1 MERCLF
7 ALLQPVPATND
18 GAVFE
23 MVANAL
29 VTKRGQVPIC
39 PRFPQPHPRRRSGI
53 SASACYFSAARI
65 YLAILMLKDA
75 KFPDTF
81 PESVTAGTQ
90 NGAVERVCR
99 HMNENLIEQ
108 PFN

>member
-29 VTKRGQVPIC
+29 VTKRGQVPPC
-39 PRFPQPHPRRRSGI
+39 PRFPLGSSTSAIGHFCQCVLFQRRADILRYTHAQKREISGYFSGI
-53 SASACYFSAARI
+53 RNHGY
-65 YLAILMLKDA
+65 A
-75 KFPDTF
+75 KRCGGAHFPSY
-81 PESVTAGTQ
+81 E
-90 NGAVERVCR
+90 
-99 HMNENLIEQ
+99 
-108 PFN
+108 